1 MSIFPPMGL
10 ELFQQNLLKRF
21 SFLPLNC
28 LTILVGNQLLTV
40 YKHVGLFLESALFK
54 VEVSNEMFEIENRNY
69 FIVLFC
75 FVLLTISNISLP
87 CTRRKAFLF
96 RKAYLPPSSLLIHS

>member
-28 LTILVGNQLLTV
+28 LTTLVGNQLLTV
-40 YKHVGLFLESALFK
+40 YKHVGLFLESVLFK

-69 FIVLFC
+69 FIFLFC
-75 FVLLTISNISLP
+75 FADYQPYIFALHMEKSISLQES
-87 CTRRKAFLF
+87 
-96 RKAYLPPSSLLIHS
+96 LPTTV

>member
-28 LTILVGNQLLTV
+28 LTTLVGNQLLTV
-40 YKHVGLFLESALFK
+40 YKHVGLFLESVLFK

-69 FIVLFC
+69 FSVLFC
-75 FVLLTISNISLP
+75 FVLF
-87 CTRRKAFLF
+87 C
-96 RKAYLPPSSLLIHS
+96 